1 MQSNN
6 SEDLEMGGEN
16 MASKRYP
23 PMLKLTLKRKEAR
36 MTICELA
43 ERVGLNYNTISQYE
57 NGRHIPRLENIKKIA
72 EVLGCDIKEIV

>member
-1 MQSNN
+1 
-6 SEDLEMGGEN
+6 

-57 NGRHIPRLENIKKIA
+57 TGVHKPRLENIQKIA
-72 EVLGCDIKEIV
+72 DALGCDLKDIVCVMR